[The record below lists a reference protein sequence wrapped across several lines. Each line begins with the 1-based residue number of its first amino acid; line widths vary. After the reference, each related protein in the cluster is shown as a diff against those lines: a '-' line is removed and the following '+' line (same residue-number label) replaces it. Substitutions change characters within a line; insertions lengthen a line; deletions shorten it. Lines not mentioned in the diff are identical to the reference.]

1 MRLKN
6 KDIAQMLGISVTAV
20 SLAINGKP
28 GVSEDTRRK
37 VLSLVADSSQ
47 KALERATAQTDELGN
62 VAFVVHKAHGAV
74 INENQFFSNLVEMVQ
89 IEAQS
94 LGFSLTIAHYSP
106 GQDFAAHLEYVRNL
120 GVQGLLLQATELD
133 EDSLREYLSLGL
145 PTVLLDGYFDLI
157 PVTAVT
163 LDDQTSIYRAF
174 AYAVEKGHTNIGFLA
189 GTPRIKNFEHH
200 LDGFWKGV
208 RDFGLAD
215 TNHPVI
221 ELGCTFE
228 ESWRD
233 MKAYLEN
240 SPEGFSMPTCF
251 LADLDN
257 IALGAMRALKDAG
270 YSIPDDVSIIGYG
283 NTGVAVI
290 SEPPLTTTQIEMH
303 ESGRLAMRLL
313 SECMRSPRTSIATT
327 ATLSSTLV
335 ERSSV
340 RDLNKQVAG

>member
-28 GVSEDTRRK
+28 GVSDETRRK
-37 VLSLVADSSQ
+37 VLALVADSSQ
-47 KALERATAQTDELGN
+47 KALEDALVQPEEQGS

-89 IEAQS
+89 NEAQA

-106 GQDFAAHLEYVRNL
+106 GQDFAAHLDYVRNL
-120 GVQGLLLQATELD
+120 GVRGLLLQATELD
-133 EDSLREYLSLGL
+133 EESLQGYLSLGL
-145 PTVLLDGYFDLI
+145 PTVLLDGYFDLV

-163 LDDQTSIYRAF
+163 LDDQASIYRAF
-174 AYAVEKGHTNIGFLA
+174 AYAVEKGHSDIGFLA
-189 GTPRIKNFEHH
+189 GVPRVKNFEHH

-215 TNHPVI
+215 AHHPVV

-228 ESWRD
+228 DSWRD
-233 MKAYLEN
+233 MQAFLAKKPDDFA
-240 SPEGFSMPTCF
+240 MPTCF

-270 YSIPDDVSIIGYG
+270 YAIPDDVSVIGYG

-290 SEPPLTTTQIEMH
+290 SEPPLTTTQIEMY

-313 SECMRSPRTSIATT
+313 ADRMRNPHEAIVTT
-327 ATLSSTLV
+327 ATLSSRLV
-335 ERSSV
+335 ERATV
-340 RDLNKQVAG
+340 RDLTR